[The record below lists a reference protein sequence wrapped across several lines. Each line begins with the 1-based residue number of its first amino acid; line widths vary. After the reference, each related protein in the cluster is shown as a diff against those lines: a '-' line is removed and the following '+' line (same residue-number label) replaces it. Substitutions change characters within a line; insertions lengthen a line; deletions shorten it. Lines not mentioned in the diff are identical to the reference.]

1 MTDFNI
7 NRQRKKSIYCQK
19 SFQVSDEVLQQDPD
33 GPGQQQQVK
42 HQAQHFSQ
50 SVFYTA
56 EI

>member
-1 MTDFNI
+1 MISILIANV
-7 NRQRKKSIYCQK
+7 KKSIYCQK
-19 SFQVSDEVLQQDPD
+19 SFQVSDEVIQQDPD

-42 HQAQHFSQ
+42 HQAQQFSQ